1 MKQKVS
7 DAVKNMAQRAMW
19 RGKVGQ
25 AETINSLGESA
36 ATSILRNDAKP
47 LSSNAA
53 NQSTGVHSVVVQE
66 NVRDV
71 KQDLQ
76 SGGHAQPKSQTQNN
90 NQNKKLGDSIL
101 DALK

>member
-1 MKQKVS
+1 MIQKVS
-7 DAVKNMAQRAMW
+7 TAVKNMAQRAMW

-36 ATSILRNDAKP
+36 ATSILRSDAKP
-47 LSSNAA
+47 LSSSNMS
-53 NQSTGVHSVVVQE
+53 QSTGVHSVVVDQ

-76 SGGHAQPKSQTQNN
+76 SGGHAHTTPQT
-90 NQNKKLGDSIL
+90 QNKKLGNSVL
-101 DALK
+101 DALN